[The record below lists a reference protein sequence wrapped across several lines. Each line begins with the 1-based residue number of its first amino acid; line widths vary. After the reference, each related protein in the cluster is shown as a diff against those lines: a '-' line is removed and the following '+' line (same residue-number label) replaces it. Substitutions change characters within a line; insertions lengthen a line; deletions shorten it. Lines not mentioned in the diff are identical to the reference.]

1 MTPMEAYRVL
11 SSMHHDLAALRMMVY
26 PGSHGY
32 SSEEITAQVIA
43 FEALRRMEESEDANT
58 GRNQRTAKHH
68 DSANGT

>member
-26 PGSHGY
+26 PGSQGY

-43 FEALRRMEESEDANT
+43 FEALRRMEEKDSANT
-58 GRNQRTAKHH
+58 RGNQRTGKHH
-68 DSANGT
+68 GSASG